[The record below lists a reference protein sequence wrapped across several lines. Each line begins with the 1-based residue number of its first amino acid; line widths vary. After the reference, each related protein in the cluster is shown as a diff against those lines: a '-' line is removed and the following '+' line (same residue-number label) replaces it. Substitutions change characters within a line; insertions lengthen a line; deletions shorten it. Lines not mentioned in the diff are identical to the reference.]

1 MFITRLEYSIL
12 LFLQQHPLANLSLIS
27 DNLGVSFYTVK
38 KTYQSLLL
46 KNLISGV
53 AAIISPAAL
62 NLEKA
67 TVFFEVDNYQS
78 IKKLEKILDSHNYT
92 RYRSRYICGESRGL
106 YVNFE
111 LPSQCAPFLQEFGD
125 LLVEKGII
133 NFYALFSRNFGEY
146 RTSANVRFVDWET
159 LEWRFDIKSWI
170 NSLHSS
176 GLGDSTDIQT
186 SVTKP
191 TFNNSFRINE
201 LDLWVM
207 RALSKDAKLTIKKL
221 KEIIETE
228 SDYIQN
234 RRIVKDP
241 STISRSV
248 KRIEDKFILEY
259 QLLLN
264 NKLLGLDNQIIFQI
278 HEDGTLFK
286 KLVSH
291 LVKYPLPFKSTLSQF
306 SGGFHWYI
314 RCPSEYMSELVNAIW
329 ELNPLSMKVIHL
341 IPPSRLYYF
350 YPLNYD
356 IVNKKWKDDYSWF
369 FDPVRSYL

>member
-67 TVFFEVDNYQS
+67 TVFFEIDNYKS
-78 IKKLEKILDSHNYT
+78 IKTLEQILDSHNYT
-92 RYRSRYICGESRGL
+92 RYRTRYICGESRGL

-111 LPSQCAPFLQEFGD
+111 LPPQCATFLNEFGD
-125 LLVEKGII
+125 LLVEKGIVKS
-133 NFYALFSRNFGEY
+133 YTLFSRNSGEY
-146 RTSANVRFVDWET
+146 RTSVNVRFVDWET
-159 LEWRFDIKSWI
+159 LEWRFDIHSWV
-170 NSLHSS
+170 NSFRSLGLESS
-176 GLGDSTDIQT
+176 TNDIL
-186 SVTKP
+186 SVDKP
-191 TFNNSFRINE
+191 IFNNSTRINE

-207 RALSKDAKLTIKKL
+207 RALSKDAKVTIKKL
-221 KEIIETE
+221 KEIIEIE
-228 SDYIQN
+228 SGCIQN
-234 RRIVKDP
+234 RCIVKDL

-248 KRIEDKFILEY
+248 KRIEEKFVLEY

-264 NKLLGLDNQIIFQI
+264 NKLLGLNNQIVFQI
-278 HEDGTLFK
+278 QEDGLLFK

-291 LVKYPLPFKSTLSQF
+291 LMKHPLPFKSTLNQF

-314 RCPSEYMSELVNAIW
+314 RCPSEYISELINAIW
-329 ELNPLSMKVIHL
+329 ELNPSSMKIMHL

-356 IVNKKWKDDYSWF
+356 LANKKWKDDYNWF
-369 FDPVRSYL
+369 FDPVLSYL